1 MSQNR
6 AVRADRVISDEL
18 VQVGSQR
25 GLFRGTVDSVRGV
38 LEYRELL
45 GLLVRREIRARYKNS
60 VLGIVWS
67 LMRPIVQLLIY
78 YVALGQFLG
87 AARATPEFAVF
98 VFTGLTIWGLLAEI
112 VAGGTSSVVNNSG
125 LIKKVF
131 LPREIFPLSAV
142 GSALFNFGIQ
152 FVILM
157 VATVVSGS
165 FPWHRDLLYAPL
177 AIALVIVLGTAIAFL
192 LSALNVYLRDTQ
204 HIVDILVL
212 VLFWASPIVYNFTFV
227 HDRLVGTFAE
237 SLYLAN
243 PLTLATL
250 GMQKAIW
257 LAGTEDPTIYWPPH
271 LGLRLVIALAI
282 SLVLLWIC
290 QRVFARLQSN
300 FAQEL

>member
-1 MSQNR
+1 MSQNLAAR
-6 AVRADRVISDEL
+6 ATRTLSEEL
-18 VQVGSQR
+18 TEVGSQR
-25 GLFRGTVDSVRGV
+25 GLFRGTWDSLRSVFQ
-38 LEYRELL
+38 YRELL

-78 YVALGQFLG
+78 YIALGQFLG
-87 AARATPEFAVF
+87 AARSVPEFAVF
-98 VFTGLTIWGLLAEI
+98 VFTGLTIWGLFAEI
-112 VAGGTSSVVNNSG
+112 LAGGTSSVVNNSG

-152 FVILM
+152 FVILIA
-157 VATVVSGS
+157 ATIVSGS
-165 FPWHRDLLYAPL
+165 FPWHRELLYVPL
-177 AIALVIVLGTAIAFL
+177 AIALVVVFATAIAFL

-212 VLFWASPIVYNFTFV
+212 VLFWVSPIVYSFTFV
-227 HDRLVGTFAE
+227 HARLQD
-237 SLYLAN
+237 SLIEQIYLAN
-243 PLTLATL
+243 PVTLASL
-250 GMQKAIW
+250 AMQKGIW
-257 LAGTEDPTIYWPPH
+257 LAGSQDPTIYWPPH
-271 LGLRLVIALAI
+271 LGLRMVIALGI
-282 SLVLLWIC
+282 SLVLLWVC

>member
-1 MSQNR
+1 MSQNLAAR
-6 AVRADRVISDEL
+6 ATRTLSEEL
-18 VQVGSQR
+18 TEVGSQR
-25 GLFRGTVDSVRGV
+25 GLFRGTWDSVRSV
-38 LEYRELL
+38 FQYRELL

-78 YVALGQFLG
+78 YIALGQFLG
-87 AARATPEFAVF
+87 AARSVPEFAVF
-98 VFTGLTIWGLLAEI
+98 VFTGLTIWGLFAEI
-112 VAGGTSSVVNNSG
+112 LAGGTSSVVNNSG

-152 FVILM
+152 FVILIA
-157 VATVVSGS
+157 ATIVSGS
-165 FPWHRDLLYAPL
+165 FPWHRELLYVPL
-177 AIALVIVLGTAIAFL
+177 AIALVVVFATAIAFL

-212 VLFWASPIVYNFTFV
+212 VLFWVSPIVYSFTFV
-227 HDRLVGTFAE
+227 HARLQD
-237 SLYLAN
+237 SLIEQIYLAN
-243 PLTLATL
+243 PVTLASL
-250 GMQKAIW
+250 AMQKGIW
-257 LAGTEDPTIYWPPH
+257 LAGSQDPTIYWPPH
-271 LGLRLVIALAI
+271 LGLRMLIALGI
-282 SLVLLWIC
+282 SLVLLWVC

>member
-1 MSQNR
+1 LSQDLAAR
-6 AVRADRVISDEL
+6 ATRPLSDEL
-18 VQVGSQR
+18 TEVGSQR
-25 GLFRGTVDSVRGV
+25 GLFRGTWDSLRSV
-38 LEYRELL
+38 LQYRELL

-78 YVALGQFLG
+78 YIALGQFLG
-87 AARATPEFAVF
+87 AARSIPEFAVF
-98 VFTGLTIWGLLAEI
+98 VFTGLTIWGLFAEI
-112 VAGGTSSVVNNSG
+112 IAGGTSSVVNNSG

-152 FVILM
+152 FVILIA
-157 VATVVSGS
+157 ATVVSGS
-165 FPWHRDLLYAPL
+165 FPWHRDLLYVPL
-177 AIALVIVLGTAIAFL
+177 AIALVVVFATAIAFL

-212 VLFWASPIVYNFTFV
+212 VLFWVSPIVYSFTFV
-227 HDRLVGTFAE
+227 HARLQGALIEQV
-237 SLYLAN
+237 YLAN
-243 PLTLATL
+243 PVTLASL
-250 GMQKAIW
+250 AMQKGIW
-257 LAGTEDPTIYWPPH
+257 LAGSQDPTIYWPPH
-271 LGLRLVIALAI
+271 LGLRMLIALGV

>member
-1 MSQNR
+1 MSQNLAAR
-6 AVRADRVISDEL
+6 ATRTLSEEL
-18 VQVGSQR
+18 TEVGSQR
-25 GLFRGTVDSVRGV
+25 GLFRGTWDSLRSVFQ
-38 LEYRELL
+38 YRELL

-78 YVALGQFLG
+78 YIALGQFLG
-87 AARATPEFAVF
+87 AARSVPEFAVF
-98 VFTGLTIWGLLAEI
+98 VFTGLTIWGLFAEI
-112 VAGGTSSVVNNSG
+112 LAGGTSSVVNNSG

-152 FVILM
+152 FVILIA
-157 VATVVSGS
+157 ATIVSGS
-165 FPWHRDLLYAPL
+165 FPWHRELLYVPL
-177 AIALVIVLGTAIAFL
+177 AIALVVVFATAIAFL

-212 VLFWASPIVYNFTFV
+212 VLFWVSPIVYSFTFV
-227 HDRLVGTFAE
+227 HARLQD
-237 SLYLAN
+237 SLIEQIYLAN
-243 PLTLATL
+243 PVTLASL
-250 GMQKAIW
+250 AMQKGIW
-257 LAGTEDPTIYWPPH
+257 LAGSQDPTIYWPPH
-271 LGLRLVIALAI
+271 LGLRMLIALGI
-282 SLVLLWIC
+282 SLVLLWVC

>member
-1 MSQNR
+1 LSQNVAAR
-6 AVRADRVISDEL
+6 TTRPLSDEL
-18 VQVGSQR
+18 TEVGSRR
-25 GLFRGTVDSVRGV
+25 GLFRGTWDSVSSV
-38 LEYRELL
+38 LQYRELL

-78 YVALGQFLG
+78 YIALGQFLG
-87 AARATPEFAVF
+87 AARSIPEFAVF
-98 VFTGLTIWGLLAEI
+98 VFTGLTIWGLFAEI

-152 FVILM
+152 FVILIA
-157 VATVVSGS
+157 ATVVSGS
-165 FPWHRDLLYAPL
+165 FPWHRDLLYVPL
-177 AIALVIVLGTAIAFL
+177 AIALVVTFASAIAFL

-212 VLFWASPIVYNFTFV
+212 VLFWVSPIVYSFTFV
-227 HDRLVGTFAE
+227 HDRLQG
-237 SLYLAN
+237 SLIEQIYLAN
-243 PLTLATL
+243 PVTLASL
-250 GMQKAIW
+250 AMQKGIW
-257 LAGTEDPTIYWPPH
+257 LAGSQDPSTYWPPH
-271 LGLRLVIALAI
+271 LGLRMLIALGV
-282 SLVLLWIC
+282 SLVLLWITS
-290 QRVFARLQSN
+290 RVFARLQSN